1 MFLEQIMPT
10 MNKKLI
16 IIVVSAWSLLFLA
29 SAQEDQL
36 SYWIGQGEALR
47 HQYKAEEA
55 LQAFNTALQ
64 LDNTSVAAWAGKGSA
79 LSRLGRMNES
89 LQAYDAALAF
99 APGYI
104 RALVGR
110 AIALSSLN
118 ETNRSIQTFDL
129 AIELDPTYSM
139 AYNGKAWELY
149 KLGRYN
155 DSSDNADKAL
165 YYSYQ
170 DLGSILD
177 TKAMALA
184 GMGRYEEALDCL
196 NRSIEMDPNMSEIW
210 IHKGNVLEELGRK
223 SEAEQAY
230 SRANTLPMS
239 FAGGENL

>member
-1 MFLEQIMPT
+1 MFLKRIIAA
-10 MNKKLI
+10 MNEKSV
-16 IIVVSAWSLLFLA
+16 IIVVLACSLLFPA

-55 LQAFNTALQ
+55 LQAFDMALQ
-64 LDNTSVAAWAGKGSA
+64 LDNTSVAAWAGKGST

-89 LQAYDAALAF
+89 LQAYDAALAL

-104 RALVGR
+104 RALVGK
-110 AIALSSLN
+110 AIALLGLN
-118 ETNRSIQTFDL
+118 ETNRSLQTFDL

-149 KLGRYN
+149 KQGRYN
-155 DSSDNADKAL
+155 DSSDTADKAL

-170 DLGSILD
+170 ELGSILD

-196 NRSIEMDPNMSEIW
+196 NRSTEMDPNMSEIW
-210 IHKGNVLEELGRK
+210 IHKGNVLEALGRK
-223 SEAEQAY
+223 GEAEQAY